1 MTNEESDLDSSL
13 HSSAQAEKGR
23 VRWSGSTSGEI
34 DSLSVTSAAASYE
47 MLAFNLPVLLLSN
60 PLFPTFESFLD
71 WCRVHMWN
79 CFALRN
85 LLSCF
90 APLLSPFLLYSE
102 LIPNN
107 GDDFTILNLSS
118 GPKEPP
124 AIRGH

>member
-23 VRWSGSTSGEI
+23 LRRAGSSSGEI

-60 PLFPTFESFLD
+60 PLFPTFEPFLD

-79 CFALRN
+79 CFALCN
-85 LLSCF
+85 LYPALHLS
-90 APLLSPFLLYSE
+90 
-102 LIPNN
+102 
-107 GDDFTILNLSS
+107 
-118 GPKEPP
+118 
-124 AIRGH
+124 

>member
-23 VRWSGSTSGEI
+23 VRWDGSTSGEI

-60 PLFPTFESFLD
+60 PLFPTFEPFLD
-71 WCRVHMWN
+71 WCKVHLWN

-85 LLSCF
+85 PYPALHLS
-90 APLLSPFLLYSE
+90 
-102 LIPNN
+102 
-107 GDDFTILNLSS
+107 
-118 GPKEPP
+118 
-124 AIRGH
+124 